1 MITNFSYVFR
11 NFLEQNNFL
20 YDQYLITKVQM
31 LPLDKEVARI
41 VFCKMFRRT
50 KCSIVST

>member
-1 MITNFSYVFR
+1 MITKFSCVFG

-20 YDQYLITKVQM
+20 YDQYLTMKVQM
-31 LPLDKEVARI
+31 LPLNKEVARI

-50 KCSIVST
+50 K